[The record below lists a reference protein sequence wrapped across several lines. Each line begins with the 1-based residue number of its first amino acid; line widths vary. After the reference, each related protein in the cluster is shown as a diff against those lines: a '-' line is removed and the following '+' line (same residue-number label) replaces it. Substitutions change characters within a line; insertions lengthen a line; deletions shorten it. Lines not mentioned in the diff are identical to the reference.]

1 MTKWVAP
8 LFGVVIANL
17 MFATPMRAV
26 LQAKRDGDLGSL
38 NPVPWPAITGN
49 CMAWIGYS
57 YYKRDWFVY
66 AANQP
71 GFIMGVFYSLTA
83 IGLAK
88 KDTRDVLV
96 YIFLALCLLLPS
108 VAVVLNLGL
117 GDHADQET
125 KSFVWGLLCNAILV
139 VYYSAPLSTLVQVV
153 KTKSAESLHWPS
165 CECRNERAIEQKR
178 ERERAVADST
188 RGLTRH
194 SVFPFLCFP
203 SLPFHAKQTNENKG
217 TMNLINGTCWVAY
230 GFAIQDYFILSPNVA
245 GVFLSIVQLTLVAVY
260 KSNDEAGRQMSTRT
274 FFFPSRSTLGA
285 EEGGGHAQ
293 DSVGINRSNSQQRLV
308 DGGDTP

>member
-1 MTKWVAP
+1 MSSAGVIVTKWVAP
-8 LFGVVIANL
+8 LFGVIIANL

-88 KDTRDVLV
+88 RDTRDVLV

-165 CECRNERAIEQKR
+165 C
-178 ERERAVADST
+178 
-188 RGLTRH
+188 
-194 SVFPFLCFP
+194 
-203 SLPFHAKQTNENKG
+203 

-293 DSVGINRSNSQQRLV
+293 DSVVINRSNSQQRLV

>member
-1 MTKWVAP
+1 MSSAGDIVTKWVAP
-8 LFGVVIANL
+8 LFGVIIANL

-125 KSFVWGLLCNAILV
+125 KSLCGSLCNAILV
-139 VYYSAPLSTLVQVV
+139 VYYFAPVHAGAGLEDQARSPCTGR
-153 KTKSAESLHWPS
+153 A
-165 CECRNERAIEQKR
+165 ECRNERAIEQKR
-178 ERERAVADST
+178 EREGGADST
-188 RGLTRH
+188 RGLTR
-194 SVFPFLCFP
+194 VFPLFSSPL
-203 SLPFHAKQTNENKG
+203 STKQTNENKG
-217 TMNLINGTCWVAY
+217 TMNLINGTCWVAT
-230 GFAIQDYFILSPNVA
+230 GCHPGLPILSPNVA
-245 GVFLSIVQLTLVAVY
+245 GVFLSIVQLTLVAV